1 MVIVMFLAHL
11 VGDYIL
17 QWDAL
22 ARWKSRE
29 LKGVLAHG
37 GVVFLVTLAFSLAF
51 NSGWWPWALAIG
63 LTHTAIDALW
73 LGNRLWRPGMGLPP
87 VIRLIVDQ
95 GLHLAIIVA
104 ALAASGYLAVPS
116 PADDLLGMVRSNRWW
131 VYALG
136 YAFITMPAWIA
147 VEFGVYGLV
156 RASSDGF
163 SSSLNKYVGI
173 AERGLITTC
182 VVLGQF
188 ALVPLVAL
196 PRLIFDAPQAVAGRR
211 VALYVVELLTSLTL
225 AVAVGLGLRLL

>member
-1 MVIVMFLAHL
+1 MVIGMFLAHL

-22 ARWKSRE
+22 ALWKSKE

-37 GVVFLVTLAFSLAF
+37 SVVFLVTLAFALAF
-51 NSGWWPWALAIG
+51 NPGWWPWALAIG

-73 LGNRLWRPGMGLPP
+73 LGNRLWRPGLGLPP

-95 GLHLAIIVA
+95 ALHLAIILA
-104 ALAASGYLAVPS
+104 ALAASGYLAMRS
-116 PADDLLGMVRSNRWW
+116 PAGGLLHVVRDNRLW

-163 SSSLNKYVGI
+163 SSTLNKYAGI
-173 AERGLITTC
+173 AERGLITTL
-182 VVLGQF
+182 VLLGQF
-188 ALVPLVAL
+188 ALLPLVLA
-196 PRLIFDAPQAVAGRR
+196 PRLIFAAPQAVAGRP
-211 VALYVVELLTSLTL
+211 VAPYIAELLASVTL